1 MTVKMSLK
9 YHSYTG
15 VFSTHFASKYQPP
28 GLSINRTLAGNRL
41 MKFLKFLK
49 KFDEVE
55 DNRNKTIAIFTEHG
69 SEN

>member
-1 MTVKMSLK
+1 
-9 YHSYTG
+9 
-15 VFSTHFASKYQPP
+15 
-28 GLSINRTLAGNRL
+28 